1 MLVDLHTHS
10 TFSDGRY
17 TPTQLVEEA
26 VAKGIVALALADHD
40 SWNGVEE
47 AKQAADAARCAYQKN
62 WGPLTLSAAGGE
74 DCFDWNKSP
83 LPWEWEAN

>member
-26 VAKGIVALALADHD
+26 AAKGIVTLALADHD

-47 AKQAADAARCAYQKN
+47 AKQAAEEKEFFHSSTP
-62 WGPLTLSAAGGE
+62 PLEKMIQDPKGVLECHPVTLG
-74 DCFDWNKSP
+74 
-83 LPWEWEAN
+83 